1 MGVSLT
7 VGDLT
12 VHVNEVENKPVI
24 SFENASEEDDQN
36 ADIVFADG
44 DSITDWDDKTTLNNT
59 GGVKKANI
67 KIKKGS

>member
-12 VHVNEVENKPVI
+12 VHVNEVEDKAVV

-59 GGVKKANI
+59 GGVKKSNM
-67 KIKKGS
+67 KIKKQ